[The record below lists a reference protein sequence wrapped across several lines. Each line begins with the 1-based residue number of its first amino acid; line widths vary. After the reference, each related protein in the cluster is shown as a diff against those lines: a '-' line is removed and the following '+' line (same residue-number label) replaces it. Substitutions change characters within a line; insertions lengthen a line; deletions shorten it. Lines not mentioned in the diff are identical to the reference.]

1 MPFSL
6 GLLEQRTMF
15 ITMLASPLRQGLP
28 RANISRSPH
37 REKLSSPFPAPP
49 LSTRKMQVETTFL
62 VMGNKLV
69 LCLYARS
76 GLRAELGF
84 GVCLMKQPRGIS

>member
-28 RANISRSPH
+28 NISRSPH